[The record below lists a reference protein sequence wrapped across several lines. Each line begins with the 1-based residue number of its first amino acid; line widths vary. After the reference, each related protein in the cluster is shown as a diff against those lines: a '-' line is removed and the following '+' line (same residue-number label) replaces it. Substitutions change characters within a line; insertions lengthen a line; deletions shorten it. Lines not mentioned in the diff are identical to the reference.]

1 MVSTVLRLRCYLHLR
16 WYYFYVRLAKLHCG
30 ATPPSVMVLYIICV
44 VERVLFQNERDTNKP
59 SHPPVSSFFQDCWW
73 QYCAGFSGNNSCFA
87 AVWWKCINLAFA
99 TVVGWGLLKAS
110 CYLVQSLIVHDSINS
125 TILSHF
131 RNFPF
136 WNMFLESTPTWKNAW
151 KNSKITQRRYLE
163 HEKIKLNVYLL
174 LKLICKFRANSASS
188 LIIAPV
194 HFCIQAL
201 LLSLWNN
208 IKQIYFFQHH
218 HAGY

>member
-1 MVSTVLRLRCYLHLR
+1 MCSGKGTFPEWKRHQQTFTFPGFFFLSRLLMAILR
-16 WYYFYVRLAKLHCG
+16 WIFRQQLMFCSRLMKMYQSC
-30 ATPPSVMVLYIICV
+30 ICY
-44 VERVLFQNERDTNKP
+44 
-59 SHPPVSSFFQDCWW
+59 S
-73 QYCAGFSGNNSCFA
+73 
-87 AVWWKCINLAFA
+87 
-99 TVVGWGLLKAS
+99 VGWGLLKAS

-163 HEKIKLNVYLL
+163 HQKIKLNVYLL